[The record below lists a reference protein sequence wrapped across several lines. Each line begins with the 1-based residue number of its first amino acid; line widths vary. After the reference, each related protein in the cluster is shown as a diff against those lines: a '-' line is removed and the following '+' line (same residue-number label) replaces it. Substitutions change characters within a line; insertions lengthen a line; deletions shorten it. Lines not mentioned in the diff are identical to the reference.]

1 MIQLILMKAAFAMI
15 HHPFFRRS
23 FTAGLMRFKKL
34 GTVPGPKT
42 MAIHYSDTMENKKTL
57 IAGLILNLGLL
68 GLFIA
73 YLVAALFAGIP
84 S

>member
-1 MIQLILMKAAFAMI
+1 
-15 HHPFFRRS
+15 
-23 FTAGLMRFKKL
+23 
-34 GTVPGPKT
+34 